1 MVLQLADFE
10 MSSYAGKQSIGNM
23 TTTNPVAAY
32 PIGPLNFPKFQGPG
46 RNRPPTT
53 NTRMA
58 IGMVKATKAAIAPT
72 EKSAPMATSPAKINR
87 RRASPTRTLN
97 QTAFTGVLVVLLTR
111 DQYRDPGK
119 QPSRA

>member
-1 MVLQLADFE
+1 

-32 PIGPLNFPKFQGPG
+32 PIGRLNFPKFQGPG

-58 IGMVKATKAAIAPT
+58 IGMVTATKAAIAPT

-97 QTAFTGVLVVLLTR
+97 
-111 DQYRDPGK
+111 
-119 QPSRA
+119 